1 MQTLHTSGHTIRPAL
16 RLAGATA
23 LALMLAAC
31 GESADNATLGQKLDS
46 AIAQTEKKAD
56 ELGQRAESTL
66 DQAQTRAESALDSA
80 QARAEAAATE
90 ARSTVGQAADRFAE
104 QVDDAAI
111 TANVKARLAGDPEL
125 SALKIS
131 VDTQD
136 GKVTLAGPAPSESAR
151 ARAAELAA
159 SIKGVVGI
167 DNQITVSQG

>member
-1 MQTLHTSGHTIRPAL
+1 MHTSPLTSRFIQPAL
-16 RLAGATA
+16 RIAGVTA
-23 LALMLAAC
+23 LALALSAC
-31 GESADNATLGQKLDS
+31 GESSDNATLGQKLDS

-56 ELGQRAESTL
+56 ELGQRAENTL
-66 DQAQTRAESALDSA
+66 DHAQTRAESALDSA
-80 QARAEAAATE
+80 QARASEAAAD
-90 ARSTVGQAADRFAE
+90 ARSSVEQAADKLAE

-125 SALKIS
+125 SALKID

-136 GKVTLAGPAPSESAR
+136 GKVKLSGPAPSEAAR

-167 DNQITVSQG
+167 DNQIVVAQS